1 MLESMVLLLI
11 KKEKSQK
18 MVLNLVILNL
28 LVDIIIGTPRSI
40 SEWEK
45 EKMTLAY
52 DYNQMLEDLDLI
64 WRRRKIHI

>member
-1 MLESMVLLLI
+1 
-11 KKEKSQK
+11 

-64 WRRRKIHI
+64 

>member
-64 WRRRKIHI
+64 